1 MRPIGRSSG
10 WAQSRWPIASP
21 AGFARAAPA
30 TSARRPR
37 ASTRANPAGLTTREL
52 DVLRL
57 VAEGLR
63 NAEIADR
70 LFVSAKTVDHH
81 VSSVLGKLGARS
93 RAQAAVQAAEL
104 LRGAG
109 LVPEMGSPPDVR
121 RMARR

>member
-1 MRPIGRSSG
+1 MADRV
-10 WAQSRWPIASP
+10 
-21 AGFARAAPA
+21 
-30 TSARRPR
+30 ARRLRARGARDLERHPR

-57 VAEGLR
+57 VADGLR

-109 LVPEMGSPPDVR
+109 LVPEMGSSPDVR
-121 RMARR
+121 PMARR